1 MKRFEKLQEKIF
13 IARLHAHDSD
23 AFAEVYDYYLD
34 RIYRFIFF
42 RVAIQEEA
50 QDLTSEVFL
59 KTWKYI
65 YEKRG
70 KIDNLNAFLYQTA
83 RNLIVDQYR
92 DKDKLKMAEYDE
104 NTLNEV
110 IDERQMKIF
119 SQIDINE
126 EFQNIEEIVKDLK
139 DEYREIIIL
148 KFIEELSDSEI
159 SKIINKSRGN
169 VRVLAH
175 RALEKIREKIES
187 QKNG

>member
-13 IARLHAHDSD
+13 IARLHARDTN

-34 RIYRFIFF
+34 RIYRFIYFKVVV
-42 RVAIQEEA
+42 REEA

-59 KTWKYI
+59 KTWRYI
-65 YEKRG
+65 YQGKG
-70 KIDNLNAFLYQTA
+70 KIDNLNAFLYKTA

-92 DKDKLKMAEYDE
+92 DRDKLKMAEYNE
-104 NTLNEV
+104 NTLHEV

-119 SQIDINE
+119 SEIHNKE

-148 KFIEELSDSEI
+148 KFIEELSDLEI

-175 RALEKIREKIES
+175 RALEKIREKIEFK
-187 QKNG
+187 KNG

>member
-13 IARLHAHDSD
+13 IARLHARDTD
-23 AFAEVYDYYLD
+23 AFAEVYDHYLD
-34 RIYRFIFF
+34 RIYRFIYF
-42 RVAIQEEA
+42 RVTVREEA

-59 KTWKYI
+59 KTWRYI
-65 YEKRG
+65 YQGKG

-83 RNLIVDQYR
+83 RNLIVDHYR
-92 DKDKLKMAEYDE
+92 DKDKLTLHKYNE
-104 NTLNEV
+104 NALNELV
-110 IDERQMKIF
+110 DERQMKIF
-119 SQIDINE
+119 SEIHSKE
-126 EFQNIEEIVKDLK
+126 EFQNIEGIIKDLK

-159 SKIINKSRGN
+159 SKIISKSRGN

-187 QKNG
+187 KKNG